1 MKMGKQESEKEKDNV
16 DWWRHRID
24 SRGIVE
30 MGEWHGY
37 GERTG
42 KKQEGGKKKKQREN
56 GQWRWQRSGREKC
69 DLLGSFE
76 MNGRDEIKK

>member
-1 MKMGKQESEKEKDNV
+1 MREGKKWREREKEKDNV

-30 MGEWHGY
+30 MGEWNGY

-42 KKQEGGKKKKQREN
+42 KK
-56 GQWRWQRSGREKC
+56 
-69 DLLGSFE
+69 
-76 MNGRDEIKK
+76 